1 MYALKKNGTIL
12 KFSGGTEQNFSIQNV
27 DPALTSAD
35 SIYTYSDFTYLYVL
49 DAQQGR
55 IVILTKDGKLKAQ
68 MTAPELKGA
77 HALVIEESTKT
88 GYFVNGNKMYKV
100 TLTI

>member
-1 MYALKKNGTIL
+1 M
-12 KFSGGTEQNFSIQNV
+12 SSNV
-27 DPALTSAD
+27 HEISYDHQSH
-35 SIYTYSDFTYLYVL
+35 FTLQHAPKYVL